1 MVSREKG
8 KIPRHEWPKILT
20 KYNDGETIA
29 KIARDYGCTAPAIRY
44 IVKRI
49 GALKGQPEADDAY
62 PAPQRKPAVPAART
76 LSASGGARNRID
88 GVMAVEWRRRVTGD
102 IASFL
107 VALDQVGDNP
117 STEDMVVLQEA
128 TDQLMRSTARI
139 RLEMERLLDQREKA
153 GGRVKPVKEMW
164 RPPRDA

>member
-8 KIPRHEWPKILT
+8 KISRHEWPKILT
-20 KYNDGETIA
+20 KYNEGETIA

-49 GALKGQPEADDAY
+49 GTLKGRSDA
-62 PAPQRKPAVPAART
+62 AAVAHATPQRKHAARAS
-76 LSASGGARNRID
+76 SANGGPPNRMD
-88 GVMAVEWRRRVTGD
+88 VEWRRRVTGD

-107 VALDQVGDNP
+107 VALDQVGDDP
-117 STEDMVVLQEA
+117 STEDLIVLQEA

-139 RLEMERLLDQREKA
+139 RLEMARSLDHRERA
-153 GGRVKPVKEMW
+153 GGRAKPAKEMW